1 MPASQLKRLKASL
14 RDQGIVGPQQSKKQ
28 KNKNAKDER
37 GRNDRRL
44 QRGAALENIREQF
57 NPFQFKT
64 NARGPKFEV
73 TTSKP
78 EKKKGILG
86 RPGMAKALGEER
98 RKETLLVE
106 MQRRNRVG
114 GIFDR
119 RFGEGDPTMTPE
131 TAAAQRFAMEKQK
144 AHKKSSMF
152 DLEEDDDAE
161 QGISLTHAGKS
172 LTFGEDGELMDDFDE
187 EFSDDGS
194 DMSDLEEHN
203 RKRLKRLRDQVASF
217 EDGDQ
222 EEPDR
227 KKTKKEVME
236 EVIAKSKMHKYERQ
250 AAKEDDED
258 LRLELDKETAD
269 IRRLLLGKNRKEL
282 EEMRNGEK
290 QVDSK
295 SAAIPGVDKNA
306 FEKDYDLAVKK
317 MVADKRAKPTTRTK
331 TEEQIAEAQSNRLR
345 ELEEK
350 RLRRMRGE
358 QVSDSEEEEERDDDD
373 ESESDDNKK
382 QAVEI
387 IGDDG
392 GDVEFGL
399 GKGIKMRPTAT
410 ELGFEDED
418 DFIIDDDLVA
428 SGSDLENADHDDAL
442 EESDDDDDRAAEIDE
457 DDDDEFT
464 KGLLTESET
473 KDAIFNEAKK
483 GQDGTQ
489 AEDGLP
495 YTFPCPQSHSE
506 FLAVIRDFPLSKTPT
521 IIQRIRA
528 LYHPKLLST
537 NKDKLGN
544 FSRVLVQHIAYMGK
558 VAGDDL
564 YPVLEMVIR
573 HVHSLAKMFPIEI
586 AKAFRSHL
594 EEMEQGRPLALNM
607 GDLYI
612 LTAVGSIFPTSD
624 HFHQVVT
631 PAMLSMGRFLGQKI
645 PDRLAD
651 YATGTYLS
659 TLAVQYQK
667 LAKRYV
673 PEVMNFSL
681 NTICALAPIQA
692 RATFGSFPV
701 HEPEAVIRAAD
712 AKDVAIRKLNHGD
725 CSAAREEDSSATS
738 RSLKVALLS
747 ANISLLQA
755 ASETWMGK
763 ASFYETFEPAAKVL
777 KHLTSKTNRPHLPDA
792 LLQEAERT
800 SVHLSR
806 ALKVA
811 TLSRRPLELHHHRP
825 LAIKTYV
832 PKFEDDFDPNKHYDP
847 DRERADLAKL
857 RAEHK
862 KERKGAMRELRK
874 DANFLAR
881 EKLRLKKE
889 KDAAYEKK
897 YNRLVAEIQGEE
909 GHQTNLYEK
918 EKAARKKAKNR

>member
-14 RDQGIVGPQQSKKQ
+14 REQGIVGPQQSKKQ
-28 KNKNAKDER
+28 KKKNAKDER

-73 TTSKP
+73 TTDKP

-119 RFGEGDPTMTPE
+119 RFGEGDPSMTPE

-152 DLEEDDDAE
+152 DLEDDDDPAG
-161 QGISLTHAGKS
+161 GISLTHGGKS
-172 LTFGEDGELMDDFDE
+172 FTFGEDGELLDDFDE
-187 EFSDDGS
+187 EVSDDGS

-203 RKRLKRLRDQVASF
+203 RKRLKRLRDQVASH
-217 EDGDQ
+217 EEGDQ
-222 EEPDR
+222 EEPER

-258 LRLELDKETAD
+258 LRMELDKDTAD
-269 IRRLLLGKNRKEL
+269 IRRLLLAKHRRSEPGRPQ
-282 EEMRNGEK
+282 NGEL
-290 QVDSK
+290 QDGSK
-295 SAAIPGVDKNA
+295 SGAFAGVDKDA

-331 TEEQIAEAQSNRLR
+331 TEDQIAEEQSNRLR

-358 QVSDSEEEEERDDDD
+358 QVSDDEEEEDYEAEVEEDPKTPAVQIIRDD
-373 ESESDDNKK
+373 
-382 QAVEI
+382 
-387 IGDDG
+387 GR
-392 GDVEFGL
+392 DVDFGL

-410 ELGFEDED
+410 ELGFDDED
-418 DFIIDDDLVA
+418 DFVIDDDLVA
-428 SGSDLENADHDDAL
+428 SGSDLDDLDDDDDDAFDD
-442 EESDDDDDRAAEIDE
+442 SDDDDGPAGVDE

-464 KGLLTESET
+464 KGLLTETET
-473 KDAIFNEAKK
+473 KDAVFSETKRDQ
-483 GQDGTQ
+483 GGVQT
-489 AEDGLP
+489 EDGLP
-495 YTFPCPQSHSE
+495 YTFTCPQTHAE
-506 FLAVIRDFPLSKTPT
+506 FLAAIESLPFSKLPT
-521 IIQRIRA
+521 VVQRIRA
-528 LYHPKLLST
+528 LYHPKLLSE
-537 NKDKLGN
+537 NKEKLGN
-544 FSRVLVQHIAYMGK
+544 FSRVLVQHIAYLGT
-558 VAGDDL
+558 VANDDL
-564 YPVLEMVIR
+564 YSVLEMLIR

-586 AKAFRSHL
+586 AQEFRSYL
-594 EEMEQGRPLALNM
+594 EEMGEQRPLALTT
-607 GDLYI
+607 GDLYV
-612 LTAVGSIFPTSD
+612 LTAIGSIFPTSD

-631 PAMLSMGRFLGQKI
+631 PAMLSIGRFLGQKI

-651 YATGTYLS
+651 YAAGAYLC
-659 TLAVQYQK
+659 TLVLQYQK

-673 PEVMNFSL
+673 PEIMNFSL
-681 NTICALAPIQA
+681 NTLCALAPVQA
-692 RATFGSFPV
+692 RGALGPFPI
-701 HEPEAVIRAAD
+701 HEPSSAIRTKDAKQAAMRRLRCGDCQAVEEEGSSAD
-712 AKDVAIRKLNHGD
+712 AK
-725 CSAAREEDSSATS
+725 
-738 RSLKVALLS
+738 SLKVALLS
-747 ANISLLQA
+747 ANISLLVA
-755 ASETWMGK
+755 ASETWTGK
-763 ASFYETFEPAAKVL
+763 ASFYETFEPAVKVL
-777 KHLTSKTNRPHLPDA
+777 THLTSKANRPHLPDA
-792 LLQEAERT
+792 LLREAER
-800 SVHLSR
+800 SAAHLSR

-825 LAIKTYV
+825 SAIKTFV
-832 PKFEDDFDPNKHYDP
+832 PKFEADFDPDKHYDP
-847 DRERADLAKL
+847 DRERAEMAKL
-857 RAEHK
+857 KAEHK

-897 YNRLVAEIQGEE
+897 YKRLVAEIQGEE
-909 GHQTNLYEK
+909 GHESKEYEK
-918 EKAARKKAKNR
+918 EKAARKRSKNR